1 MMSGR
6 RKKVIFIGG
15 TPGVG
20 KTSISG
26 YLAKALGIDLVLSGD
41 YLREFLRGSDPE
53 RFRNLSVS
61 VYDSWKLYGERTREN
76 LLKGFMDQAVVM
88 NRGFESIISRSVSNG
103 EPLIVETLYYVPN
116 FLETFFHSLV
126 TFYLYIGDESTHR
139 LHLNERTRFTHPDS
153 PGERL
158 SAHLDEYREIMNTSM
173 DLCNEHGIKTFDTS
187 DFISARDRILIYVK
201 QEFGN
206 EH

>member
-1 MMSGR
+1 MSGS

-26 YLAKALGIDLVLSGD
+26 YLAKVLGIDLVLSGD

-53 RFRNLSVS
+53 RFRSLAVS
-61 VYDSWKLYGERTREN
+61 VYDSWKLNGERSQEN
-76 LLKGFMDQAVVM
+76 LLKGFMEQTRIM
-88 NRGFESIISRSVSNG
+88 NRGFESVIGRSVKNG
-103 EPLIVETLYYVPN
+103 EPLILETLYYLPG
-116 FLETFFHSLV
+116 FLETFSQSVV

-139 LHLNERTRFTHPDS
+139 LHLNERTRFTHPGS

-158 SAHLDEYREIMNTSM
+158 SAHLDESRRLFMTGY
-173 DLCNEHGIKTFDTS
+173 L
-187 DFISARDRILIYVK
+187 DFT
-201 QEFGN
+201 QEL
-206 EH
+206 